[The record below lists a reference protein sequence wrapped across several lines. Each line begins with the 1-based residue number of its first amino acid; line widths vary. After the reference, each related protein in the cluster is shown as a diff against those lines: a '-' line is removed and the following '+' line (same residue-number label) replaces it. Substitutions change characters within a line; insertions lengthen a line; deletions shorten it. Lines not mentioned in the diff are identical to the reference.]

1 MRKSIS
7 IPQESGGTP
16 FERFDRLFRKVIA
29 VPKSAIDKEEAKW
42 QRRKQKRKKK
52 SAQTPKPTD

>member
-7 IPQESGGTP
+7 IPQEETGTP

-29 VPKSAIDKEEAKW
+29 VPKALVDKEDAKW
-42 QRRKQKRKKK
+42 KRRKSKKRAPKKRR
-52 SAQTPKPTD
+52 AAC

>member
-7 IPQESGGTP
+7 IPQEPGGTP

-29 VPKSAIDKEEAKW
+29 VPKATIDKEEAKW
-42 QRRKQKRKKK
+42 KRRKQRKRAKK
-52 SAQTPKPTD
+52 SG